1 MKHGKFTS
9 KDINGKIWE
18 KEFRNGVDTD
28 QLDNVA
34 PVSASESTS
43 EEEKQERFV
52 ESDSTQRLAA

>member
-9 KDINGKIWE
+9 KDINGNIWE

-34 PVSASESTS
+34 PVSASEPSS
-43 EEEKQERFV
+43 EEEKQERLV
-52 ESDSTQRLAA
+52 ESDSPQRLAA